1 MTSTKRKRAGA
12 TTTKTPSRAPANQ
25 AGTTSRESRKPRKR
39 TGPRDGKDNAGAAGD
54 KAAPR
59 KRQTKQAA
67 ILGLLQR
74 RRGASIDE
82 LTKATQWQAHSV
94 RAALTGLRKK
104 GHAIDRTKDDAGVT
118 RYRIDG
124 GR

>member
-1 MTSTKRKRAGA
+1 MSSTKRKAARA
-12 TTTKTPSRAPANQ
+12 TTTKTASSALANQ

-39 TGPRDGKDNAGAAGD
+39 TSRRNVKDNAGAAGD
-54 KAAPR
+54 KSTPR

-118 RYRIDG
+118 RYRIDE